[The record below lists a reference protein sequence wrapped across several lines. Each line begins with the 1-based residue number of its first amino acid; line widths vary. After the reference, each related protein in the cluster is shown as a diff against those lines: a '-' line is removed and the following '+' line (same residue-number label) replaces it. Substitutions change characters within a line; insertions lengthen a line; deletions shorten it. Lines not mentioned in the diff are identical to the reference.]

1 VATETIK
8 ENPIMSDKSTAVQ
21 TALEPTALSLVEPK
35 TLFDRINRLHEN
47 IARRAFEIF
56 ENDGGSWGRDL
67 DHWFRAEAELL
78 HPTHVTVAESDDAV
92 SVQAEV
98 PGFSANELEVSLD
111 PRRLTVSGKKETS
124 KEDKKKGKTVYQEK
138 CSSELL
144 RIIDLPVE
152 VDAAKT
158 TATLKNGILA
168 VNMPK
173 GVQAKNT
180 RIEVET
186 A

>member
-1 VATETIK
+1 
-8 ENPIMSDKSTAVQ
+8 
-21 TALEPTALSLVEPK
+21 
-35 TLFDRINRLHEN
+35 
-47 IARRAFEIF
+47 
-56 ENDGGSWGRDL
+56 
-67 DHWFRAEAELL
+67 
-78 HPTHVTVAESDDAV
+78 V

-98 PGFSANELEVSLD
+98 PGFNANELEVSLD
-111 PRRLTVSGKKETS
+111 PPRLTVSGKKETS
-124 KEDKKKGKTVYQEK
+124 KEDKKKGRTVYQEK

-158 TATLKNGILA
+158 TATLKNGVLA

-173 GVQAKNT
+173 GVPAKNA
-180 RIEVET
+180 RIEVKT